1 MPFLP
6 SCFDNEG
13 YWKHLRSF
21 YEIIIFNVHFVI
33 SLSVSSIICSITY
46 PAFAKPHDIA
56 RIDRF
61 HSLFLTSFFLKHRQ
75 KVGIFLPRQTLHKK
89 EARFLLK
96 SHFLLY
102 PNNKSIP
109 SSVHSNKPISK
120 GGGLASLIHFSDI
133 LLNMYE
139 QSIDP

>member
-33 SLSVSSIICSITY
+33 SSVSSIICSITY

-96 SHFLLY
+96 SHSFCI
-102 PNNKSIP
+102 PIINRSPRPSIP
-109 SSVHSNKPISK
+109 TSRYQREE
-120 GGGLASLIHFSDI
+120 A
-133 LLNMYE
+133 
-139 QSIDP
+139 